1 MYSGKTLLRKITHQ
15 VIYII
20 IVASLVALSLKVI
33 SQEEA
38 HLTDYHIYKID
49 TESAEC
55 HVTGVNPT
63 TDYYKVHKEIKK

>member
-33 SQEEA
+33 SREEVQY
-38 HLTDYHIYKID
+38 TDYHIYKMSEKS
-49 TESAEC
+49 TEC
-55 HVTGVNPT
+55 RVTEINLT
-63 TDYYKVHKEIKK
+63 HDFYKVHKEIKK

>member
-38 HLTDYHIYKID
+38 HLTDYHNYMREIES
-49 TESAEC
+49 TE
-55 HVTGVNPT
+55 PMLQ
-63 TDYYKVHKEIKK
+63 K